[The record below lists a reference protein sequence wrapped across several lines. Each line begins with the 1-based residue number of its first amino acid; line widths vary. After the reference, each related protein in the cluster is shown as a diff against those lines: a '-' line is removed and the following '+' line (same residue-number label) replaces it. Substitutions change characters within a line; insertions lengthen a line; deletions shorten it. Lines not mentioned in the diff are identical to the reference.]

1 MTRYSRSVIPGRAG
15 EAQDPN
21 LERMVFGAKRR
32 PPAAANDAAEPD
44 FLPSIDDDEADMF
57 VKNANSDR
65 RTPVDRRNGQ
75 NDRRGNTNGRR
86 VAEYAPLRND
96 RGGRPADDSKRGPL
110 LLAGALL
117 IVVVFAVVV
126 WNAYSDGV
134 AGDEAE
140 VAPELS
146 TAGTFKTPPRV
157 IEAAPVVA
165 EPTEVVAI
173 DALDGAEATASAEE
187 RPTPPPVEAAVTP
200 PPSKVMAPPPAPL
213 KAPPQQAAVTPPAV
227 KPAPAKVETAKVE
240 PPKPTPAP
248 AKPAAATPAPAPVAT
263 AAAPGAYKPA
273 FAAYGDHV
281 VQIAATSS
289 TATAE
294 SEWARMSKASPE
306 LLSGAERFIQEADV
320 NGKTVYRLRVGSF
333 ASKADAAA
341 FCTAFKAKGGNCY
354 PAVK

>member
-1 MTRYSRSVIPGRAG
+1 MTRYSRSVIPGRAAG
-15 EAQDPN
+15 EGQDPN
-21 LERMVFGAKRR
+21 LDRMVFGAKRK
-32 PPAAANDAAEPD
+32 PPAPANDAPEPD
-44 FLPSIDDDEADMF
+44 FLPSMDGDEADLL
-57 VKNANSDR
+57 VARSNTDR
-65 RTPVDRRNGQ
+65 RKGADRRNEA
-75 NDRRGNTNGRR
+75 NDRRQTSGRR
-86 VAEYAPLRND
+86 VAEYAPLRD
-96 RGGRPADDSKRGPL
+96 ERGRSGARPADDGRRGPM

-134 AGDEAE
+134 ASEETEA
-140 VAPELS
+140 APELS

-165 EPTEVVAI
+165 EPTEVIVE
-173 DALDGAEATASAEE
+173 DTLDGGAAEE
-187 RPTPPPVEAAVTP
+187 RPAPPPVEAAVTP

-213 KAPPQQAAVTPPAV
+213 KAPPQQAAVTPPA
-227 KPAPAKVETAKVE
+227 AKVETAKAE
-240 PPKPTPAP
+240 PPKPAPAP

-263 AAAPGAYKPA
+263 AAPGAYKPA

-294 SEWARMSKASPE
+294 AEWTRMSKASPE

-341 FCTAFKAKGGNCY
+341 FCAAFKAKGGNCY